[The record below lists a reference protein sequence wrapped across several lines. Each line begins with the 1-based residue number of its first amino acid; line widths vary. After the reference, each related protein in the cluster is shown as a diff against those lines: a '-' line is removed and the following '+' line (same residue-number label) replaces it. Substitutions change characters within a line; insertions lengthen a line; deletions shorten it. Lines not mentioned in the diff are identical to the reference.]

1 MARGLSTLAVVVLGL
16 GAQACVTA
24 SGAGTRS
31 ASPAAAVDTN
41 RFLVPAG
48 YGTLHQEDIAV
59 RLQVLGLQVRAIPLD
74 ETVIRLLSPDS
85 YRTLQELAT
94 SQQETLE
101 GISQRTSLRHLSLW
115 YVTFTGLEQGET
127 PFSPQEFQVT
137 SVGRNFHPIDVIP
150 ITTGFGQQRLR
161 QRETQSAMYVFDP
174 QVDVNQPLTV
184 QFQTARSTDWSL
196 ILSRIER
203 ERALVRSRAGVREP
217 PRFRRSDRHEP
228 PSTTIGRKADS
239 VSLGRRSA

>member
-1 MARGLSTLAVVVLGL
+1 MARGLSALALVAAGL

-24 SGAGTRS
+24 GGPAARA

-74 ETVIRLLSPDS
+74 ESVIRLLSPDS
-85 YRTLQELAT
+85 YRTLQGLAT

-101 GISQRTSLRHLSLW
+101 SVSQRTSLRRLSLW

-127 PFSPQEFQVT
+127 PFSPQEFQIT
-137 SVGRNFHPIDVIP
+137 SVGRDFHPIEVIP

-203 ERALVRSRAGVREP
+203 ERALVRSRAGIRQP
-217 PRFRRSDRHEP
+217 PLIRHSDRLAPPAPARSDTDPVHP
-228 PSTTIGRKADS
+228 GRLS
-239 VSLGRRSA
+239 I